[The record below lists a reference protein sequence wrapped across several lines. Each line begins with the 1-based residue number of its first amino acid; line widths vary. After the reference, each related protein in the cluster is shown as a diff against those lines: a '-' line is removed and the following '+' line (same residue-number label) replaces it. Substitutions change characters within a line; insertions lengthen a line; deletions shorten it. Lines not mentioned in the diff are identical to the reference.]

1 MDTTTQSTQT
11 AQRTPAPQVK
21 MVTRDG
27 KVIPALTSESVGNIV
42 KGMKPVSPVDAG
54 QLYKNFKVTG
64 NGNEMK
70 AYVND
75 NGKVVPASWIYNIN
89 RVSQVALTTP
99 AAIEAY
105 SKGIAAEK
113 AGDAETAHD
122 AFREFL
128 NKVTISFNSR
138 TRQFVN
144 GQLVQGVLTLIT
156 TERGSLLKLEN
167 VSAMQALDAP
177 SNAGFDLASFMGNVL
192 GSAAPSTGSAET
204 VAPTNNVVANAFATA
219 ENQ

>member
-1 MDTTTQSTQT
+1 MNTETQSTQA

-27 KVIPALTSESVGNIV
+27 KVIPALTKESVGNIV
-42 KGMKPVSPVDAG
+42 KGMKPVSPADAG

-89 RVSQVALTTP
+89 RVSQVALSTP
-99 AAIEAY
+99 AAIESY
-105 SKGIAAEK
+105 SKAIAAEN
-113 AGDAETAHD
+113 AGDHETAHD

-177 SNAGFDLASFMGNVL
+177 SSAGFDLAAFMGNVL
-192 GSAAPSTGSAET
+192 GDATPSGSAET
-204 VAPTNNVVANAFATA
+204 VAPVNSAVASAFATA
-219 ENQ
+219 ES